1 MKRCGKCNKALPLEA
16 FNPDQRTVNKV
27 QSYCKACNYTN
38 SREWKNK
45 NKERTKKMDIKAL
58 NKLTDENILFVIQ
71 HKKKNGCIDCGEK
84 DPVVLECDHIPGRG
98 KSGNISRLVRDASL
112 NRLKSE
118 LARCEIRCA
127 NCHRRRTTERNPA
140 HWLHR
145 LMAGEQRL
153 KPRLLVSKTSMLLL
167 HHEPIKRGK
176 TPGLQLLL
184 I

>member
-1 MKRCGKCNKALPLEA
+1 MKRCAKCLKELPLEA
-16 FNPDQRTVNKV
+16 FNPDQRTIKKV
-27 QSYCKACNYTN
+27 QSYCKACNQAN
-38 SREWKNK
+38 SSGWKK
-45 NKERTKKMDIKAL
+45 RNKERTREMNLKAL
-58 NKLTDENILFVIQ
+58 NKLVDENIMFVIQ

-98 KSGNISRLVRDASL
+98 KTGDICRLVRQANLD
-112 NRLKSE
+112 RVKSE
-118 LARCEIRCA
+118 LARCEVRCA
-127 NCHRRRTTERNPA
+127 NCHRRRTAERNPA

-145 LMAGEQRL
+145 LMAGSQGLE
-153 KPRLLVSKTSMLLL
+153 PRLLVSKTSMLPL